1 MDSNKVSVKI
11 YGQEYTITG
20 EKPREQIVK
29 IAAYVDNKM
38 HEISEIVT
46 PGPESSL
53 AVLSSVNICDE
64 YFDLLDEIEELKN
77 QNMQLHQDVQ
87 HYVQLWEEAKKTN
100 IQQKEEARTV
110 MQQKDDLQQQLV
122 GKERELRNMRDLVK
136 AAEAEAV
143 LKAEAP
149 IKELENKCKELE
161 NSFFDIQ
168 MENIQLK
175 KEVGNYKRNNEERD
189 DDNF

>member
-1 MDSNKVSVKI
+1 
-11 YGQEYTITG
+11 
-20 EKPREQIVK
+20 
-29 IAAYVDNKM
+29 
-38 HEISEIVT
+38 
-46 PGPESSL
+46 
-53 AVLSSVNICDE
+53 
-64 YFDLLDEIEELKN
+64 
-77 QNMQLHQDVQ
+77 
-87 HYVQLWEEAKKTN
+87 
-100 IQQKEEARTV
+100 

-143 LKAEAP
+143 LKAEAS
-149 IKELENKCKELE
+149 IKELEDKCKELE